1 MNEELKNKNVQ
12 LQRLYEE
19 YSYAY
24 HNDADDEVGK
34 YSEGEHEDGKETI
47 DSAGE
52 FFKVLNEMMEKT
64 VKKRK
69 HAIAKEKTMK
79 RRHDKLKIMNSSLVK
94 KLKFKKAQLTLTSHG
109 TLAFSDRC
117 SSKSG
122 FAYYYY

>member
-52 FFKVLNEMMEKT
+52 FFEVLNEMMEKT

-94 KLKFKKAQLTLTSHG
+94 KLKF
-109 TLAFSDRC
+109 
-117 SSKSG
+117 
-122 FAYYYY
+122 